1 MSASIELGWN
11 NGKLQAGAA
20 GAAAIVDKASRQMKG
35 ALTGIGS
42 GLGSSLG
49 VTPFLG
55 IAGAV
60 GGAVVALKSLND
72 EYDHIWDVSQRLNE
86 SPESIQRIGLQAKLA
101 GTDLDA
107 TAKAIQKMN
116 LELRKGADSEGVKA
130 LKMMGVDAADFIK
143 LSPEK
148 QIAALAVAFQRAQAS
163 GVGFVEVQTLLG
175 KKFNDLLPILRAN
188 AAELEAMSKT
198 KVVSNE
204 DVETIAK
211 ANDQWDELK
220 HTLSTGVTVAFIG
233 LINKLQLVKTAM
245 DATDTSGWTSISMW
259 RSFVDQLKIAKDIQE
274 KDAKAAEMV
283 SEKLRQQQRDL
294 DAITAAQSAANAQAD
309 ESIKK
314 SKEQADAIDK
324 VSKAY
329 EAQARKAND
338 ARDALR
344 NARDQTRDEYTT
356 PEQKIEEAKERIL
369 EIDRQIDEIRKN
381 GSDGETENKLLV
393 EQEGLKRLLVQ
404 LGKEALATQQRI
416 NEENAKEAERIAQVR
431 ADYATNLQMLDL
443 ELAILNA
450 QASGHDRK
458 AKQLEH
464 ERDVQEETARIVADT
479 GLAYADAAKKAEQLV
494 SAKEKVANGRDGN
507 GRRKIHG
514 FKHGDDYQ
522 EMDQRQDSI
531 MLPMDAAGKR
541 QSRARV
547 SGNTPEAVWK
557 SMFSPSNAR
566 IGDIGAKT
574 PATDAPKAGGESE
587 IAAVIKGYTEQTIEI
602 FKQALA

>member
-163 GVGFVEVQTLLG
+163 GIGFVEVQTLLG
-175 KKFNDLLPILRAN
+175 KKFSDLLPILRAN
-188 AAELEAMSKT
+188 AAELDALSKT
-198 KVVSNE
+198 KVVSND

-211 ANDQWDELK
+211 ANDEWDKLK
-220 HTLSTGVTVAFIG
+220 QTVGTRVTTAVVGAY
-233 LINKLQLVKTAM
+233 NRLQLIKTAI
-245 DATDTSGWTSISMW
+245 DQTDTSLMN
-259 RSFVDQLKIAKDIQE
+259 SFNVWGSFADQLKIATKLQE
-274 KDAKAAEMV
+274 EDARAIDAEN
-283 SEKLRQQQRDL
+283 EKLRQQQRTL
-294 DAITAAQSAANAQAD
+294 DAVTAAQSAANAQAD

-314 SKEQADAIDK
+314 SKEQAAAIDRI
-324 VSKAY
+324 SKAY
-329 EAQARKAND
+329 EEQAKRANES
-338 ARDALR
+338 RDALR
-344 NARDQTRDEYTT
+344 NARDQTRDEYTP
-356 PEQKIEEAKERIL
+356 PEKKIEEAKERIL

-381 GSDGETENKLLV
+381 GRDDETVNKLLV
-393 EQEGLKRLLVQ
+393 EQEREKRLLVQ
-404 LGKEALATQQRI
+404 LGKEQLVTQQRI
-416 NEENAKEAERIAQVR
+416 NEENAKEAERIAQIR
-431 ADYATNLQMLDL
+431 ADYATNLEMLDL

-450 QASGHDRK
+450 QASGHDKK

-464 ERDVQEETARIVADT
+464 QRDVQEETARIVADT
-479 GLAYADAAKKAEQLV
+479 GLAYEDAARKAEQLV
-494 SAKEKVANGRDGN
+494 SAKERVANGRDGN

-514 FKHGDDYQ
+514 YSQ
-522 EMDQRQDSI
+522 EQDS
-531 MLPMDAAGKR
+531 AGD
-541 QSRARV
+541 
-547 SGNTPEAVWK
+547 T
-557 SMFSPSNAR
+557 
-566 IGDIGAKT
+566 IGAGFKRAEMRRSDARAKAENGVMKYMGMEGMSASRLTPREIGVKT
-574 PATDAPKAGGESE
+574 PATDAPRVGGDSELAAAFTKHSDRVVEVLEKAF
-587 IAAVIKGYTEQTIEI
+587 A
-602 FKQALA
+602 

>member
-35 ALTGIGS
+35 ALSGIGS
-42 GLGSSLG
+42 GLGGSLG
-49 VTPFLG
+49 ITPFLG

-60 GGAVVALKSLND
+60 GGAVVALKGLND

-130 LKMMGVDAADFIK
+130 LKIMGVDAADFIK

-148 QIAALAVAFQRAQAS
+148 QIAALAAAFQKAQAS

-175 KKFNDLLPILRAN
+175 KKFSDLLPLLRAS
-188 AAELEAMSKT
+188 AAELDAMSKT

-204 DVETIAK
+204 DVEAIAK
-211 ANDQWDELK
+211 ANDQWDKLK
-220 HTLSTGVTVAFIG
+220 HTLATGTTVAFVG
-233 LINKLQLVKTAM
+233 LINKLQLVKNAM

-259 RSFVDQLKIAKDIQE
+259 ASFTEQLKIAKDIQE

-314 SKEQADAIDK
+314 SKDQAAAIDK

-329 EAQARKAND
+329 EEQARKAND
-338 ARDALR
+338 AREALR

-356 PEQKIEEAKERIL
+356 PEKKLEESKERIL
-369 EIDRQIDEIRKN
+369 AIDKQIDEIMAN
-381 GSDGETENKLLV
+381 GGDNEKVNKLLI
-393 EQEGLKRLLVQ
+393 EQEQEKRRIVQ
-404 LGKEALATQQRI
+404 LGKEILSNQERI
-416 NEENAKEAERIAQVR
+416 NEENAKEAERVAQIR

-450 QASGHDRK
+450 QASGHDKK

-494 SAKEKVANGRDGN
+494 SAKEKVDGRKDGN

-514 FKHGDDYQ
+514 YSQDQGDGVDTIGAGFRRA
-522 EMDQRQDSI
+522 ESRRNDARERANSRVNEFMGMD
-531 MLPMDAAGKR
+531 
-541 QSRARV
+541 
-547 SGNTPEAVWK
+547 
-557 SMFSPSNAR
+557 SMSPSRLAPR
-566 IGDIGAKT
+566 SDIGAKT
-574 PATDAPKAGGESE
+574 PATDAPKASGESE
-587 IAAVIKGYTEQTIEI
+587 LATLFKAYSDKTVEI
-602 FKQALA
+602 FEKALA